1 MNKLRVMKDCAMRR
15 IIGLLVLWIAGCAST
30 PQATRERDTEAKQF
44 GSSPATATV
53 YIYRTSAA
61 PDETVLWID
70 DRLIGATLPYSYFRV
85 QLDAGP
91 HVFTGLAAD
100 AGRLALETLPGEVY
114 FVEHAIS
121 AGQSRF
127 RPVAAEMGKKVVTN
141 CCHLLESWAPG
152 QRPLLR

>member
-1 MNKLRVMKDCAMRR
+1 MNLFRVLKDYAMRR

-30 PQATRERDTEAKQF
+30 PQATRERDAEAKQF

-53 YIYRTSAA
+53 YVYRTSAA

-85 QLDAGP
+85 HLDAGR
-91 HVFTGLAAD
+91 HVFTGLASD
-100 AGRLALETLPGEVY
+100 AGRLALETRPGEVY
-114 FVEHAIS
+114 FVEHTIS
-121 AGQSRF
+121 SGQSHF
-127 RPVAAEMGKKVVTN
+127 RPVETEIGKKVVTN